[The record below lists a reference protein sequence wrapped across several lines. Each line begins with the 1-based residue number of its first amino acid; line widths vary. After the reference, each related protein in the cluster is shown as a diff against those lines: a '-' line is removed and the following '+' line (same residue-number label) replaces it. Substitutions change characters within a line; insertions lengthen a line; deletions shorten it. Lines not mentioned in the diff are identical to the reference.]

1 MIQARNF
8 LRNNNSR
15 GTLLSNALNLFRD
28 AFSTIKDP
36 LYNAILNQIT
46 RDRNNEIIDI
56 ESLKV
61 AISTFVLL
69 GYDKPDIVKQ
79 EPSGVFEWKGQ
90 LTNQSAIEK
99 EFQVLLVERVRLPS
113 NHIIQTKQEY
123 TQKSSSWMMNLN
135 CPEYLKEAEN
145 HLIKEE
151 ERGHTFYY

>member
-8 LRNNNSR
+8 LKNKIDK
-15 GTLLSNALNLFRD
+15 GTLLSNSLKLFKD

-36 LYNAILNQIT
+36 IYKAILNQIT

-99 EFQVLLVERVRLPS
+99 EFQVLLVERVRLP
-113 NHIIQTKQEY
+113 
-123 TQKSSSWMMNLN
+123 
-135 CPEYLKEAEN
+135 
-145 HLIKEE
+145 
-151 ERGHTFYY
+151 